1 MLTLNKQPLL
11 CWLLA
16 KKTTHYSHN
25 PVESNSP
32 CLVKSTLSVFCSKQL
47 IFSAGET
54 KACQLIASN
63 A

>member
-1 MLTLNKQPLL
+1 MLTLKQPLL

-16 KKTTHYSHN
+16 KKTTHYNHN
-25 PVESNSP
+25 PVESNS

>member
-1 MLTLNKQPLL
+1 MLTLKQPLL
-11 CWLLA
+11 CWLLV
-16 KKTTHYSHN
+16 KKTTHYNHN
-25 PVESNSP
+25 PVESNS